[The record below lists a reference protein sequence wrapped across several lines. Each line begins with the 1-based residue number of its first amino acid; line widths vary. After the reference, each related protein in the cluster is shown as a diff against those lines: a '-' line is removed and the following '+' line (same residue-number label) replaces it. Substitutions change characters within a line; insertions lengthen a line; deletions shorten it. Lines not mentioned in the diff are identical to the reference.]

1 MSVSEK
7 LLRAALVFCLFY
19 TALAI
24 RERTVGYEAFPFF
37 AWDLYVKVP
46 PDMTT
51 SYSARILEL
60 DGRPIDSRP
69 YYEEA
74 RRLVPAAKNVRA
86 IQLLER
92 LGRAVDTDRPESARR
107 ARKAISGRNPSG
119 YAIAYMATCSAG
131 RAFAI
136 RVSPS
141 ELRSLAV
148 RSLTRAGPQSIV
160 LVSLL
165 LVLSPLST
173 ERAGAWERI
182 TDLPIVHALVSAR
195 SSPRL
200 DRSD

>member
-107 ARKAISGRNPSG
+107 ARKLFDQSYLDSFDQATYEVVRRSFSIRERLECQCFRSETV
-119 YAIAYMATCSAG
+119 IATYSFDH
-131 RAFAI
+131 R
-136 RVSPS
+136 
-141 ELRSLAV
+141 
-148 RSLTRAGPQSIV
+148 
-160 LVSLL
+160 
-165 LVLSPLST
+165 
-173 ERAGAWERI
+173 
-182 TDLPIVHALVSAR
+182 
-195 SSPRL
+195 
-200 DRSD
+200 